1 MRRAAIAAAQV
12 IRRSSRSSDEL
23 AYLKKGLE
31 FRICDEPSVM
41 AQPDGSM
48 TRMGFRSASG
58 PFLRRRLWKC
68 PLDEATLS
76 RQIP

>member
-12 IRRSSRSSDEL
+12 RRPSSRSSDEL

-31 FRICDEPSVM
+31 FGLCDEPSVM

-48 TRMGFRSASG
+48 TRMGFRSASCASV
-58 PFLRRRLWKC
+58 PEETTVEV
-68 PLDEATLS
+68 PLG
-76 RQIP
+76 